1 MIRSSYISLF
11 YCCVEFHCM
20 YTPQYI
26 CTLDIIILW
35 GCCWLLSN
43 ENNDMV
49 NILYNSL
56 GVHGCAFQGYILM
69 SGIVGHRVADDT
81 FFKCSTTFTLTA
93 VNASYGQVT
102 SGDYQQ
108 LALAAIS
115 ILALLMVELR
125 ICYFPAY

>member
-1 MIRSSYISLF
+1 MT
-11 YCCVEFHCM
+11 H
-20 YTPQYI
+20 
-26 CTLDIIILW
+26 
-35 GCCWLLSN
+35 
-43 ENNDMV
+43 
-49 NILYNSL
+49 
-56 GVHGCAFQGYILM
+56 
-69 SGIVGHRVADDT
+69 

-93 VNASYGQVT
+93 VNVSYGQVT